1 MTSLLAGALLWS
13 GEHLFKRFF
22 PASRARLATAGRPLM
37 ALLLLAAV
45 GLMVMSYRQE
55 DPVIWWGRQA
65 SWVGVSNALVYL
77 GSYLVAGSLV
87 GARVSGIVRHPQL
100 TSAMLW
106 AIAHLL
112 VKGDLASSVFFS
124 GVLLWAVVEVM
135 VINHQESKP
144 ALLKP
149 AQSLGREGLAIAV
162 TLGLYCAVAYVHG
175 LLGYPVHG

>member
-1 MTSLLAGALLWS
+1 MPISHMTSLLAGALLWS

-77 GSYLVAGSLV
+77 GS
-87 GARVSGIVRHPQL
+87 
-100 TSAMLW
+100 
-106 AIAHLL
+106 
-112 VKGDLASSVFFS
+112 
-124 GVLLWAVVEVM
+124 
-135 VINHQESKP
+135 
-144 ALLKP
+144 
-149 AQSLGREGLAIAV
+149 
-162 TLGLYCAVAYVHG
+162 
-175 LLGYPVHG
+175 